1 MMKSAIASLLILVS
15 SLSTSAFALAVSSSS
30 STSPTTKL
38 QLKYFDIK
46 GAAETCRV
54 LLALGGEEYTDTRYQ
69 MDPKTFQSP
78 QFLEDKTSGVLRMN
92 LNRAPIL
99 ITPSGHTIGQS
110 KAIER
115 YIARKCNLMG
125 QTSEEEAIIDCIAEH
140 CRDVKDAAMRKRFS
154 KFVKDRTDEDKA
166 KDRTQ
171 WFTEDMPLLLSK
183 IEQSVTDISTCSG
196 YTLGDTPCYA
206 DVAIWALLR
215 DCSDIDLDDTT
226 MAAAECKSLNAIAN
240 QIASHP
246 GVAKWLA
253 ERPKSTW

>member
-1 MMKSAIASLLILVS
+1 
-15 SLSTSAFALAVSSSS
+15 
-30 STSPTTKL
+30 
-38 QLKYFDIK
+38 
-46 GAAETCRV
+46 
-54 LLALGGEEYTDTRYQ
+54 
-69 MDPKTFQSP
+69 MDPATFQSP
-78 QFLEDKTSGVLRMN
+78 QFLEDKTSGALRMN

-115 YIARKCNLMG
+115 YIARKCKLMG

-154 KFVKDRTDEDKA
+154 KFVKDKTDDEKT
-166 KDRTQ
+166 KDRSQ
-171 WFTEDMPLLLSK
+171 WYNEDMPLLLSK
-183 IEQSVTDISTCSG
+183 MEQSVTDISTCSG
-196 YTLGDTPCYA
+196 YTLGDTPSYA

-215 DCSDIDLDDTT
+215 DCSDTDLDDTT
-226 MAAAECKSLNAIAN
+226 MAAAKCKNLNAIAN